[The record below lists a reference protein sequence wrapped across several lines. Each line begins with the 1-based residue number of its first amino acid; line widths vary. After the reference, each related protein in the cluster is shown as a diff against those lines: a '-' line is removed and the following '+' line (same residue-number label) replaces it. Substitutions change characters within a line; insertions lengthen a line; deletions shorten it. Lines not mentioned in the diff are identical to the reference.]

1 MFKNALEELIK
12 TKKINSGLQ
21 DYKSAQSQYFT
32 LASEIGIFGIFI
44 ILYLA
49 ASSLLKMK
57 KVITNKENK
66 STLLLKSI
74 YLTAPVISILIIDM
88 DILSFRWF
96 WGFLAI
102 CLIMYKYS
110 KS

>member
-1 MFKNALEELIK
+1 
-12 TKKINSGLQ
+12 
-21 DYKSAQSQYFT
+21 
-32 LASEIGIFGIFI
+32 
-44 ILYLA
+44 
-49 ASSLLKMK
+49 MK

-102 CLIMYKYS
+102 GLIMYKYS